1 MRFKRVVTLLLICA
15 VILSNQSLL
24 RASSLDQLT
33 SQKSNQQKE
42 IEAYNAELKQL
53 ESDEA
58 VVVAEINELSI
69 EIEVLESDIDVLGQ
83 QIDEK
88 EQDIQETE
96 ANLVVA
102 KGEEEAQ
109 YEATKSNIKYMY
121 EHSRESYIQML
132 LEADSI
138 SDFYKRFEYIK
149 AMMDY
154 DKKLFKDLE
163 ETRIA
168 IEEMKASLEND
179 KADLLA
185 YNDELNL
192 QMEDLN
198 QSRVLKTSRMK
209 DLQAKQVQVEDKKEM
224 MEDSI
229 AETEK
234 LIKAEE
240 ARLAAMKYSGGEMAW
255 PVPGYY
261 RLSSPYG
268 WRKDPFTGEDW
279 YHYGIDIPAPAGTPV
294 VAAASGEVI
303 HSGWINGYGYTIM
316 IAHGSGIV
324 TLYGHNSSLVVSKGD
339 QVSRGD
345 TIAKIGSTGRS
356 TGNHSHFEV
365 RVNGEFKDP
374 QTYVTSD

>member
-1 MRFKRVVTLLLICA
+1 MRFKRVTALLLVCV
-15 VILSNQSLL
+15 VIMSNYSLL
-24 RASSLDQLT
+24 RASTLDQLT
-33 SQKSNQQKE
+33 SQKSNQQQE
-42 IEAYNAELKQL
+42 IEDYNAVLKQL
-53 ESDEA
+53 KNA
-58 VVVAEINELSI
+58 KAIVVAEINELSV
-69 EIEVLESDIDVLGQ
+69 EIEVLESDIVDLGQ
-83 QIDEK
+83 QIDDK
-88 EQDIQETE
+88 EQAIQDTE

-102 KGEEEAQ
+102 KAEEEAQ

-154 DKKLFKDLE
+154 DKKLFKGLE
-163 ETRIA
+163 ETRIE
-168 IEEMKASLEND
+168 IEDMKASLEND
-179 KADLLA
+179 KADLVT
-185 YNDELNL
+185 YNGELTL
-192 QMEDLN
+192 QMENLN
-198 QSRVLKTSRMK
+198 QSRVLKTSKMN
-209 DLQAKQVQVEDKKEM
+209 DLQAQQVQVEDKKEM

-229 AETEK
+229 AETDK

-240 ARLAAMKYSGGEMAW
+240 ARLAAMKYSGGEMEW
-255 PVPGYY
+255 PIPGYY
-261 RLSSPYG
+261 RLSSPFG

-324 TLYGHNSSLVVSKGD
+324 TLYGHNSALVVSKGD

-345 TIAKIGSTGRS
+345 TIAKVGSTGRS

-365 RVNGEFKDP
+365 RVNGEFEDP
-374 QTYVTSD
+374 QTYVTSN